1 MSRRVFISY
10 STKDSAAANELSR
23 YLTAAGWDV
32 WMDVAKIAG
41 AEDWSAALAEGLR
54 STDAVVALV
63 TVNSMQ
69 SKWVR
74 REILAADRADIP
86 ILPVRI
92 GNPMIPDRLAL
103 VLNEIQRIDLNE
115 MDHGSLHRIEG
126 DLINILRRRAPGNRR
141 RRRASARMVVGTV
154 LATLGSIGIIV
165 AFGIFFYFGY
175 QWILTSQESLN
186 TIDSGSFE
194 SRSDESLQGWLRAV
208 AAFPVFF
215 VSAILAAIGS
225 GLRRSA
231 ERKQV

>member
-1 MSRRVFISY
+1 MSRRVFVSY
-10 STKDSAAANELSR
+10 STKDSALANELSR
-23 YLTAAGWDV
+23 YLTGAGWDV

-41 AEDWSAALAEGLR
+41 AEDWSAALAGGLR

-86 ILPVRI
+86 ILPVRV

-103 VLNEIQRIDLNE
+103 VLNELQRIDLNE
-115 MDHGSLHRIEG
+115 LDQGSLHRIEG
-126 DLINILRRRAPGNRR
+126 DLINILQRRVPRSH
-141 RRRASARMVVGTV
+141 RRRASGRMAVGTV
-154 LATLGSIGIIV
+154 LATVGSIGIVV

-186 TIDSGSFE
+186 TFDSGSFE
-194 SRSDESLQGWLRAV
+194 SRSDQSLQGWLRAV

-215 VSAILAAIGS
+215 VSAILAAIGT

-231 ERKQV
+231 ERKRV